1 MNVKVIDIL
10 QGLERIAPFGL
21 AESWDNVGLLIGDLQ
36 RETRSLL
43 LGLDPSLS
51 LFEEAVSCGADTLI
65 THHPCIFHPLPS
77 VNTSTPTGAFLE
89 QALVHKINVI
99 ACHTNFDS
107 AVEGVSDA
115 LAALLR
121 LDGVL
126 SPLRP
131 LDSSENGNEGLGRI
145 GSYLTPL
152 PFSAF
157 MQNVFSAL
165 ESNTVQI
172 AGTPPRQV
180 QTVALCGGSG
190 SDLAEDAFKS
200 GADVYLSSE
209 IKHSTARWAE
219 DAGFCILDGTHF
231 ATEYPAMALLGRKLE
246 IQARQAGWD
255 VQILQSKLEK
265 PAFTF
270 IHKNDY

>member
-1 MNVKVIDIL
+1 MKVSDIL
-10 QGLERIAPFGL
+10 HGLGQIAPFGL
-21 AESWDNVGLLIGDLQ
+21 AESWDNVGLLIGDPD

-43 LGLDPSLS
+43 LGLDPSLA
-51 LFEEAVSCGADTLI
+51 LLEEAVSRGADTLI
-65 THHPCIFHPLPS
+65 THHPCIFHPLSS
-77 VNTSTPTGAFLE
+77 VTITTPIGAFLE
-89 QALVHKINVI
+89 KALAHKINVI

-115 LAALLR
+115 LAVLLH
-121 LDGVL
+121 LDDL

-131 LDSSENGNEGLGRI
+131 LDLSGNGNEGLGRV
-145 GSYLTPL
+145 GSYSTPL
-152 PFSAF
+152 SFSLF

-172 AGTPPRQV
+172 AGIPPRQV

-190 SDLAEDAFKS
+190 SDLAEDAFKR

-219 DAGFCILDGTHF
+219 EAGFCVIDGTHY
-231 ATEYPAMALLGRKLE
+231 ATEYPAMALLGSKLTY
-246 IQARQAGWD
+246 QARQAGWD

-270 IHKNDY
+270 IHKNDF

>member
-1 MNVKVIDIL
+1 MKVSDIL
-10 QGLERIAPFGL
+10 HGLGRIAPFGL
-21 AESWDNVGLLIGDLQ
+21 AESWDNVGLLIGDAE

-43 LGLDPSLS
+43 LGLDPSLA
-51 LFEEAVSCGADTLI
+51 LLEEAVSRGADTLI

-77 VNTSTPTGAFLE
+77 VNIATPTGAFLE
-89 QALVHKINVI
+89 KALVHNINVI

-107 AVEGVSDA
+107 AAEGVSDA
-115 LAALLR
+115 LAALLS
-121 LDGVL
+121 LDEL

-131 LDSSENGNEGLGRI
+131 LNFSGNGNEGLGRI
-145 GSYLTPL
+145 GSYSTPL
-152 PFSAF
+152 SFALF

-172 AGTPPRQV
+172 AGIPPRQV
-180 QTVALCGGSG
+180 QRVALCGGSG
-190 SDLAEDAFKS
+190 SDLAEDAFKR

-219 DAGFCILDGTHF
+219 EAEFCVIDGTHY
-231 ATEYPAMALLGRKLE
+231 ATEYPAMALLGRKLAS
-246 IQARQAGWD
+246 QARQAGWD
-255 VQILQSKLEK
+255 VQILQSKLEQ

-270 IHKNDY
+270 IHKNDF